1 MTRIP
6 IPLALAL
13 SASVVVGCVQR
24 DTSAPEASAGKPAP
38 AAATVEPGAGDA
50 TATFRPPSDGRLTT
64 ASVERFIAV
73 QKRVSEL
80 AAAVRL
86 EGGKPPADA
95 VAQLAGADVRAAM
108 ELGYDPGE
116 YRWVGEKVAEALGKP
131 AEGMNVEGVLMGLN
145 TAALESLEA
154 RRAETTND
162 AERARLSQEIARMK
176 ADLDRRQAAA
186 QPDQKASS
194 SAVLEDNRKVLE
206 PFRAALSA
214 LAAVPPGGL
223 PKVAIAT
230 KPSAR

>member
-1 MTRIP
+1 
-6 IPLALAL
+6 LALC
-13 SASVVVGCVQR
+13 ASLVVGCGKR
-24 DTSAPEASAGKPAP
+24 DASAPEASATKPAP
-38 AAATVEPGAGDA
+38 AAATAAPGTGDT
-50 TATFRPPSDGRLTT
+50 TAAFRPPSDGRLTT
-64 ASVERFIAV
+64 ASVERYLAI

-80 AAAVRL
+80 AASVRL
-86 EGGKPPADA
+86 EDGKGAADA
-95 VAQLAGADVRAAM
+95 VAKLAGADIRAAK

-116 YRWVGEKVAEALGKP
+116 SRWVGEKVAEALGSP
-131 AEGMNVEGVLMGLN
+131 ADGMNVEGVLKGLN
-145 TAALESLEA
+145 AATLEGLEA
-154 RRAETTND
+154 RRAEAASD

-194 SAVLEDNRKVLE
+194 SAVLEDNRKLLE

-214 LAAVPPGGL
+214 LAAVPPSGL